1 MYLPTGVLIPLI
13 ITTFFKILSFLAVAF
28 DGRFSPLEAPLLA
41 KRMN

>member
-28 DGRFSPLEAPLLA
+28 DDTFTLLEDAAACPV
-41 KRMN
+41 